1 MIRKLQ
7 VEPHIT
13 EIIRKLQESGYQ
25 AYVVGGAIRDL
36 LLSRKPKD
44 YDISTSATPEEVR
57 EVFGRKSAR
66 IIGKRFR
73 LVHLRHGREI
83 IEISTFRRKPSNNGH
98 HDGKDTLPDL
108 MLMDDNEFG
117 NAEEDAMRRDFTVN
131 AIFFDPVN
139 LQVVDYTKQGVE
151 DVKNG
156 VIRAIGAPE
165 VRFEEDPVRMLRA
178 LKLLGQFSF
187 MFEEATEA
195 ALVKKMPLIEHT
207 SNSRLSLEL
216 EKIMTSSYSGRIL
229 RAFHQYGFLRYFMPK
244 LETKWQTS
252 ATQYM
257 LALLA
262 RKNERVINGDY
273 RISIS
278 LTLAAMVLPFIEEEF
293 GTKPGELWKKVNLHV
308 LEDFCADFFK
318 PLAVMRRVTEAAA
331 RILALQ
337 IMLRSDKADEALI
350 NEHGYAHAREL
361 MVIQNKVCWHDSSL
375 EEQWPFRSEDRRMRR
390 DSGSAPRMRRGRQ
403 GRRRKAE
410 YIPSTQVEE

>member
-1 MIRKLQ
+1 
-7 VEPHIT
+7 
-13 EIIRKLQESGYQ
+13 
-25 AYVVGGAIRDL
+25 
-36 LLSRKPKD
+36 
-44 YDISTSATPEEVR
+44 
-57 EVFGRKSAR
+57 
-66 IIGKRFR
+66 
-73 LVHLRHGREI
+73 
-83 IEISTFRRKPSNNGH
+83 
-98 HDGKDTLPDL
+98 
-108 MLMDDNEFG
+108 
-117 NAEEDAMRRDFTVN
+117 
-131 AIFFDPVN
+131 
-139 LQVVDYTKQGVE
+139 
-151 DVKNG
+151 
-156 VIRAIGAPE
+156 
-165 VRFEEDPVRMLRA
+165 
-178 LKLLGQFSF
+178 
-187 MFEEATEA
+187 
-195 ALVKKMPLIEHT
+195 
-207 SNSRLSLEL
+207 
-216 EKIMTSSYSGRIL
+216 
-229 RAFHQYGFLRYFMPK
+229 
-244 LETKWQTS
+244 
-252 ATQYM
+252 M

>member
-13 EIIRKLQESGYQ
+13 EIIRKLQDAGYQ

-73 LVHLRHGREI
+73 LVHLRNGREI

-98 HDGKDTLPDL
+98 HENSDTLPDL

-139 LQVVDYTKQGVE
+139 LQVIDYTQQGVE
-151 DVKNG
+151 DVQNG
-156 VIRAIGAPE
+156 VIRAIGNPE
-165 VRFEEDPVRMLRA
+165 IRFEEDPVRMLRA

-229 RAFHQYGFLRYFMPK
+229 RAFYQYGFLRY
-244 LETKWQTS
+244 
-252 ATQYM
+252 Y
-257 LALLA
+257 
-262 RKNERVINGDY
+262 
-273 RISIS
+273 
-278 LTLAAMVLPFIEEEF
+278 
-293 GTKPGELWKKVNLHV
+293 
-308 LEDFCADFFK
+308 
-318 PLAVMRRVTEAAA
+318 
-331 RILALQ
+331 
-337 IMLRSDKADEALI
+337 
-350 NEHGYAHAREL
+350 
-361 MVIQNKVCWHDSSL
+361 
-375 EEQWPFRSEDRRMRR
+375 
-390 DSGSAPRMRRGRQ
+390 
-403 GRRRKAE
+403 
-410 YIPSTQVEE
+410 